1 MFLTSR
7 ALGSFSRPKTLT
19 RGFAALNGTHFRE
32 PDPSK
37 PRLVL
42 AYSGGLDTSCQLSW
56 LAKEKGYE
64 VCAYIADLGQ
74 DDTLDQSA
82 IDAIREKAEIS
93 GAYAF
98 YCEDL
103 KEDFVENYVFKS
115 IQASALYEGRYL
127 LGTSIARPCISKRQV
142 EICKAE
148 KATHISH
155 GSTGK
160 GNDQVRFE
168 LAYLGMDP
176 TLTCVTMW
184 RDPEYLETFQGR
196 LDLIDYAEREGIPVS
211 ATKKVSFRYRCACGL
226 SLRRACPLTDRRPLP
241 PPPPPPP
248 ARLAAARA
256 RTCTCDASED
266 ENCMHISYES
276 GELEDP
282 AFPGHTQEYPAE
294 MWKKTTPLEDTP
306 DTPCNLTIDFVKGN
320 PVKVTNVDDGT
331 VVTGSLDLFLYLNK
345 VGGEHGVGREDI
357 VENRFVGMKSRGCY
371 ECPGGAILYRSHL
384 DLETLCMDR
393 EVMRIRDGLT
403 VKFSELAYNGFWFT
417 CVAAHRLPAAPRHAT
432 RTPHARSSR
441 TFAADSHLSDSNPYA
456 RSPEMT
462 FLRSTMELSQK
473 AVTGSVDVR
482 LFKGN
487 VINRGRSS
495 PFSLYNQDLVS
506 MDIEGGFNAEMST
519 GFIQTLSTRL
529 KASAARDLT
538 VDAAEAQA

>member
-1 MFLTSR
+1 
-7 ALGSFSRPKTLT
+7 
-19 RGFAALNGTHFRE
+19 
-32 PDPSK
+32 
-37 PRLVL
+37 
-42 AYSGGLDTSCQLSW
+42 
-56 LAKEKGYE
+56 
-64 VCAYIADLGQ
+64 
-74 DDTLDQSA
+74 
-82 IDAIREKAEIS
+82 
-93 GAYAF
+93 
-98 YCEDL
+98 
-103 KEDFVENYVFKS
+103 
-115 IQASALYEGRYL
+115 
-127 LGTSIARPCISKRQV
+127 
-142 EICKAE
+142 
-148 KATHISH
+148 
-155 GSTGK
+155 
-160 GNDQVRFE
+160 
-168 LAYLGMDP
+168 MDP

-211 ATKKVSFRYRCACGL
+211 ATKKVSF
-226 SLRRACPLTDRRPLP
+226 
-241 PPPPPPP
+241 
-248 ARLAAARA
+248 
-256 RTCTCDASED
+256 SED

-282 AFPGHTQEYPAE
+282 AFPGHTHEYPAE

-331 VVTGSLDLFLYLNK
+331 VVTGSLDLFMYLNK

-371 ECPGGAILYRSHL
+371 ECPGGAILFRSHL

-417 CVAAHRLPAAPRHAT
+417 
-432 RTPHARSSR
+432 
-441 TFAADSHLSDSNPYA
+441 
-456 RSPEMT
+456 PEMT
-462 FLRSTMELSQK
+462 FLRSTMELSQA

-538 VDAAEAQA
+538 LDAAEAQA

>member
-1 MFLTSR
+1 MFLSR
-7 ALGSFSRPKTLT
+7 ALSHSPKTLTLT

-127 LGTSIARPCISKRQV
+127 LGTSIARPCISARQV

-148 KATHISH
+148 NATHISH

-211 ATKKVSFRYRCACGL
+211 ATKKVSFRYCCACGL
-226 SLRRACPLTDRRPLP
+226 SYGAHALLLTGCSP
-241 PPPPPPP
+241 PPP
-248 ARLAAARA
+248 R
-256 RTCTCDASED
+256 
-266 ENCMHISYES
+266 
-276 GELEDP
+276 
-282 AFPGHTQEYPAE
+282 
-294 MWKKTTPLEDTP
+294 
-306 DTPCNLTIDFVKGN
+306 
-320 PVKVTNVDDGT
+320 
-331 VVTGSLDLFLYLNK
+331 
-345 VGGEHGVGREDI
+345 
-357 VENRFVGMKSRGCY
+357 
-371 ECPGGAILYRSHL
+371 
-384 DLETLCMDR
+384 
-393 EVMRIRDGLT
+393 
-403 VKFSELAYNGFWFT
+403 
-417 CVAAHRLPAAPRHAT
+417 RLPALPLRAPALAPAT
-432 RTPHARSSR
+432 LARTKTACTSATSPVSSR
-441 TFAADSHLSDSNPYA
+441 TRPSRATPTNTPRRCGRRRRPSRTRLTPLATS
-456 RSPEMT
+456 
-462 FLRSTMELSQK
+462 RSTL
-473 AVTGSVDVR
+473 
-482 LFKGN
+482 
-487 VINRGRSS
+487 
-495 PFSLYNQDLVS
+495 
-506 MDIEGGFNAEMST
+506 
-519 GFIQTLSTRL
+519 
-529 KASAARDLT
+529 
-538 VDAAEAQA
+538 

>member
-1 MFLTSR
+1 MFLSR
-7 ALGSFSRPKTLT
+7 ALSRSPKTLTLT

-127 LGTSIARPCISKRQV
+127 LGTSIARPCISARQV

-148 KATHISH
+148 NATHISH

-211 ATKKVSFRYRCACGL
+211 ATKKVSF
-226 SLRRACPLTDRRPLP
+226 
-241 PPPPPPP
+241 
-248 ARLAAARA
+248 
-256 RTCTCDASED
+256 SED

-282 AFPGHTQEYPAE
+282 AFPGHTHEYPAE

-331 VVTGSLDLFLYLNK
+331 VVTGSLDLFMYLNK

-371 ECPGGAILYRSHL
+371 ECPGGAILFRSHL

-417 CVAAHRLPAAPRHAT
+417 
-432 RTPHARSSR
+432 
-441 TFAADSHLSDSNPYA
+441 
-456 RSPEMT
+456 PEMT
-462 FLRSTMELSQK
+462 FLRSTMELSQA

-538 VDAAEAQA
+538 LDAAEAQA